1 MNSIALPTVL
11 KIFAELFSPK
21 ALRQWTKSKGPNP
34 DPDHPRSFYGRIFS
48 PVVTLWY
55 LIFQRLNTDKTQ
67 DAVVKDLRAG
77 GADRLSPS
85 RRQPLSKKM
94 RSDATTSYNDARQ
107 RIPLKFLQ
115 WVLQRIAQPVQALRR
130 ALDGGRNFQLLD
142 GSTLAVLF
150 NPALGKIYP
159 ASKNQHG
166 PSDWSIIRVVVGFCL
181 WTGVVLSAA
190 EGSMHLSEQALA
202 WSLMARALAGTVWIA
217 DRNFGIWSVV
227 AQAIH
232 CHQDAILRLTNA
244 RATRLTGGRTWFSG
258 QEEVV
263 QWRRTKHDKI
273 APGTEEVCVMGR
285 LIFVQV
291 YREGRLINLWLFT
304 TLMDQEAFPISR
316 LVELYGY
323 RWQVELDFRY
333 VKTALGMATL
343 VVKSPEMAC
352 KEFYAGL
359 IAYNLVRL
367 VMAAAEQGNLPPKSA
382 AAPTLK
388 ISAPAA
394 VAAVTPAL
402 PVADSALPVADLA
415 PAAATASAAPAGTAT
430 APAAIVAAP
439 APARPAPVPTGPVPT
454 LSFSQVRR
462 LLIGWLSDLGED
474 WRSRKGSLA
483 EKLEQLIATAARQ
496 KLPTRRKK
504 RQSEPRRVR
513 RRIAKFPP
521 LKGSRQAAR
530 DQMKLSA

>member
-21 ALRQWTKSKGPNP
+21 ALRQWTKAKEPNP
-34 DPDHPRSFYGRIFS
+34 DSDHPRGFYQRIFS

-55 LIFQRLNTDKTQ
+55 LIFQRLNSDKTQ

-85 RRQPLSKKM
+85 RRQPLSKKV

-107 RIPLKFLQ
+107 RIPLNFLQ
-115 WVLQRIAQPVQALRR
+115 WVLQRIAHHIQALRP
-130 ALDGGRNFQLLD
+130 AIDGGRNFQLLD
-142 GSTLAVLF
+142 GSTLAVLV
-150 NPALGKIYP
+150 NRALGKVYP
-159 ASKNQHG
+159 PSKNQHG
-166 PSDWSIIRVVVGFCL
+166 RSDWSLIRVVVGFCL
-181 WTGVVLSAA
+181 STGVVLSAA
-190 EGSMHLSEQALA
+190 EGSIHLSEQALT
-202 WSLMARALAGTVWIA
+202 WTLMARALAGTVWIA
-217 DRNFGIWSVV
+217 DRNFGVWSVV
-227 AQAIH
+227 AQAIL
-232 CHQDAILRLTNA
+232 CHQDAIVRLTQS
-244 RATRLTGGRTWFSG
+244 RAGRLTGGRTWVSG

-273 APGTEEVCVMGR
+273 APGTEEVCVKGR

-291 YREGRLINLWLFT
+291 CREGRFINLWLFT
-304 TLMDQEAFPISR
+304 TLMDQEAFPVSR

-333 VKTALGMATL
+333 VKTVLGMATL
-343 VVKSPEMAC
+343 VVQSPEMAR

-359 IAYNLVRL
+359 IAYDLVRM
-367 VMAAAEQGNLPPKSA
+367 VMAAAEQPNLPPKSA
-382 AAPTLK
+382 AAPTLQ
-388 ISAPAA
+388 ISSPAA
-394 VAAVTPAL
+394 VAAAASPPPPAP
-402 PVADSALPVADLA
+402 PVASPV

-430 APAAIVAAP
+430 APPAIAAP
-439 APARPAPVPTGPVPT
+439 PVTARPASVSTAPVPT

-496 KLPTRRKK
+496 KLPARRKT

-513 RRIAKFPP
+513 RRIAKFPA